1 MILRCTGFSDV
12 TQATLVIGI
21 RGSLNEKE
29 WREQLAPLGLT
40 TAQFNDLRK
49 MAVAGAVK
57 AASDI
62 WRARNVARSELQ
74 AITAIGKRIGPGQ
87 VEWGRQSKE
96 QEPRRRRAKRRAQLG
111 EGEPEPGPD
120 QGRKRGRVA
129 AGEDGGPTDRGPTY
143 FGRT

>member
-1 MILRCTGFSDV
+1 MISSRRCTGFTDV

-40 TAQFNDLRK
+40 MAQFNDLRK

-62 WRARNVARSELQ
+62 WRARTESFILR
-74 AITAIGKRIGPGQ
+74 
-87 VEWGRQSKE
+87 
-96 QEPRRRRAKRRAQLG
+96 
-111 EGEPEPGPD
+111 
-120 QGRKRGRVA
+120 
-129 AGEDGGPTDRGPTY
+129 PTQ
-143 FGRT
+143 